1 MFCALCGQHA
11 RHPKS
16 PETELRR
23 KECPRFTT
31 GIGAPAVVHRGCCA
45 KEACSDTDGR
55 GHVRCAWWHGGKERV
70 GAEKA
75 KAAASDPR
83 GEDAQTQFV

>member
-31 GIGAPAVVHRGCCA
+31 TSTPAVVHRGCCA
-45 KEACSDTDGR
+45 KEPCSDTDDR
-55 GHVRCAWWHGGKERV
+55 GHVRCAWTHGGKERLLMQTRS
-70 GAEKA
+70 GEKE
-75 KAAASDPR
+75 
-83 GEDAQTQFV
+83 GESAGI

>member
-31 GIGAPAVVHRGCCA
+31 GGSAPAVVHRGCCA

-55 GHVRCAWWHGGKERV
+55 GHVRCAWAHGGKERV
-70 GAEKA
+70 EQGIAL
-75 KAAASDPR
+75 R
-83 GEDAQTQFV
+83 QHREDVGPQQSV